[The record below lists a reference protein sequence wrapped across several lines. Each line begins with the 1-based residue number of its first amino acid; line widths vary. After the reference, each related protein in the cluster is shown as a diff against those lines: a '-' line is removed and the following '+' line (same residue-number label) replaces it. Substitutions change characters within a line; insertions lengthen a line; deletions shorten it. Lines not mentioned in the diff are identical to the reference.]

1 MTIKPA
7 STVLS
12 KYKVL
17 DLTQAR
23 AGPTAVK
30 QLADWG
36 ASVIKIEMPQSDGPS
51 DFAARHSPD
60 FQNLHRNKRSLTLN
74 LKSEE
79 GVSIFKK
86 LAAEADVIV
95 ENYRP
100 DVKNRLGIEYET
112 IKMINPRIVYGS
124 ISGFGQSGPYRDR
137 PGVDPIIQG
146 MAGHMWV
153 TGEPGRGPMRSGAAI
168 SDVTAGLLLANGIC
182 MALLEREDSGE
193 GQWVHTSLIEAMIF
207 LLDFQAARWTMK
219 QELPKQVGNN
229 HPTHSPM
236 GVFKSSDGYFTIAPT
251 PGMWRKFCAGI
262 GRDDLIEHP
271 DYATAQARANNR
283 KALNAEIDS
292 ATSKKK
298 SADWIKIM
306 TKTGVPCGPINTLAE
321 TFADPQVQHIGIAQ
335 SVPSEALGEVTV
347 IGQAIHMSRSTN
359 CLVAGAAE
367 CGAHTEEILSEI
379 GYGETEVS
387 GLRQAGVV

>member
-1 MTIKPA
+1 MATELA

-17 DLTQAR
+17 DLTRAR

-36 ASVIKIEMPQSDGPS
+36 ASVIKIEMPETGGPS

-79 GVSIFKK
+79 GVAIFKK
-86 LAAEADVIV
+86 LAAEADVII

-100 DVKNRLGIEYET
+100 DVKNRLGIDYET
-112 IKMINPRIVYGS
+112 IKVINPRIVYGS
-124 ISGFGQSGPYRDR
+124 ISGFGQSGPYVNR

-146 MAGHMWV
+146 MGGHMWV

-168 SDVTAGLLLANGIC
+168 SDVTAGLLLANGVC
-182 MALLEREDSGE
+182 MALLEREESGE
-193 GQWVHTSLIEAMIF
+193 GQWVDTSLIEAMIF

-219 QELPKQVGNN
+219 QELPGQVGNH

-251 PGMWRKFCAGI
+251 PGMWIKFCEAI
-262 GRDDLIEHP
+262 SRVDLIEHP
-271 DYATAQARANNR
+271 DYAKAGDRAKNR
-283 KALNAEIDS
+283 TTLNAEIDS
-292 ATSKKK
+292 ATSQKE
-298 SADWIKIM
+298 SAEWIQIM
-306 TKTGVPCGPINTLAE
+306 NEAGVPCGPIYTLAE
-321 TFADPQVQHIGIAQ
+321 TFADPQVQHQGIAQ
-335 SVPSEALGEVTV
+335 TVESEKLGPLTL
-347 IGQAIHMSRSTN
+347 IGQAIHMSRSSN
-359 CLVAGAAE
+359 KLVTATAE
-367 CGAHTEEILSEI
+367 CGAHTDEILTEL
-379 GYGETEVS
+379 GYGANEVS
-387 GLRQAGVV
+387 GLKKAGVV

>member
-1 MTIKPA
+1 MATQPA

-17 DLTQAR
+17 DLTRAR

-36 ASVIKIEMPQSDGPS
+36 ASVIKIEMPETGGPS

-79 GVSIFKK
+79 GVAIFKK
-86 LAAEADVIV
+86 LAAEADVII

-100 DVKNRLGIEYET
+100 DVKNRLGIDYET
-112 IKMINPRIVYGS
+112 IKVINPRIVYGS
-124 ISGFGQSGPYRDR
+124 ISGFGQSGPYVNR

-146 MAGHMWV
+146 MGGHMWV

-168 SDVTAGLLLANGIC
+168 SDVTAGLLLANGVC
-182 MALLEREDSGE
+182 MALLEREESGE
-193 GQWVHTSLIEAMIF
+193 GQWVDTSLIEAMIF

-219 QELPKQVGNN
+219 QELPGQVGNH

-251 PGMWRKFCAGI
+251 PGMWIKFCEAI
-262 GRDDLIEHP
+262 SRVDLIEHP
-271 DYATAQARANNR
+271 DYAKAGDRAKNR
-283 KALNAEIDS
+283 TALNAEIDS
-292 ATSKKK
+292 ATSQKE
-298 SADWIKIM
+298 SAEWIQTM
-306 TKTGVPCGPINTLAE
+306 NEAGVPCGPIYTLAE
-321 TFADPQVQHIGIAQ
+321 TFADPQVQHQGIAQ
-335 SVPSEALGEVTV
+335 TVESEKLGPLTL
-347 IGQAIHMSRSTN
+347 IGQAIHMSRSSN
-359 CLVAGAAE
+359 KLVTATAE
-367 CGAHTEEILSEI
+367 CGAHTDEILTEL
-379 GYGETEVS
+379 GYGANEVS
-387 GLRQAGVV
+387 GLKKAGVV

>member
-1 MTIKPA
+1 MATELA

-17 DLTQAR
+17 DLTRAR

-36 ASVIKIEMPQSDGPS
+36 ASVIKIEMPETGAPS

-79 GVSIFKK
+79 GVAIFKK
-86 LAAEADVIV
+86 LAAEADVII

-100 DVKNRLGIEYET
+100 DVKNRLGIDYET
-112 IKMINPRIVYGS
+112 IKVINPRIVYGS
-124 ISGFGQSGPYRDR
+124 ISGFGQSGPYVNR

-146 MAGHMWV
+146 MGGHMWV

-168 SDVTAGLLLANGIC
+168 SDVTAGLLLANGVC
-182 MALLEREDSGE
+182 MALLEREESGE
-193 GQWVHTSLIEAMIF
+193 GQWVDTSLIEAMIF

-219 QELPKQVGNN
+219 QELPGQVGNH

-251 PGMWRKFCAGI
+251 PGMWIKFCEAI
-262 GRDDLIEHP
+262 SRVDLIEHP
-271 DYATAQARANNR
+271 DYAKAGDRAKNR
-283 KALNAEIDS
+283 TALNAEIDS
-292 ATSKKK
+292 ATSQKE
-298 SADWIKIM
+298 SAEWIQIM
-306 TKTGVPCGPINTLAE
+306 NETGVPCGPIYTLAE
-321 TFADPQVQHIGIAQ
+321 TFADPQVQHQGIAQ
-335 SVPSEALGEVTV
+335 TVESEKLGPLTL
-347 IGQAIHMSRSTN
+347 IGQAIHMSRSSN
-359 CLVAGAAE
+359 KLVTATAE
-367 CGAHTEEILSEI
+367 CGAHTDEILTEL
-379 GYGETEVS
+379 GYGANEVS
-387 GLRQAGVV
+387 GLKKAGVV

>member
-1 MTIKPA
+1 MATEPA

-17 DLTQAR
+17 DLTRAR

-36 ASVIKIEMPQSDGPS
+36 ASVIKIEMPETGGPS

-79 GVSIFKK
+79 GVAIFKK
-86 LAAEADVIV
+86 LAAEADVII

-100 DVKNRLGIEYET
+100 DVKNRLGIDYET
-112 IKMINPRIVYGS
+112 IKVINPRIVYGS
-124 ISGFGQSGPYRDR
+124 ISGFGQSGPYVNR

-146 MAGHMWV
+146 MGGHMWV

-168 SDVTAGLLLANGIC
+168 SDVTAGLLLANGVC
-182 MALLEREDSGE
+182 MALLEREESGE
-193 GQWVHTSLIEAMIF
+193 GQWVDTSLIEAMIF

-219 QELPKQVGNN
+219 QELPGQVGNH

-251 PGMWRKFCAGI
+251 PGMWIKFCEAI
-262 GRDDLIEHP
+262 SRVDLIEHP
-271 DYATAQARANNR
+271 DYEKAGDRAKNR
-283 KALNAEIDS
+283 TALNAEIDS
-292 ATSKKK
+292 ATSQKE
-298 SADWIKIM
+298 SAEWIQIM
-306 TKTGVPCGPINTLAE
+306 NEAGVPCGPIYTLAE
-321 TFADPQVQHIGIAQ
+321 TFADPQVQHQGIAQ
-335 SVPSEALGEVTV
+335 TVESEKLGPLTL
-347 IGQAIHMSRSTN
+347 IGQAIHMSRSSN
-359 CLVAGAAE
+359 KLVTATAE
-367 CGAHTEEILSEI
+367 CGAHTDEILTEL
-379 GYGETEVS
+379 GYGANEVS
-387 GLRQAGVV
+387 GLKKAGVV

>member
-1 MTIKPA
+1 MATEPA

-17 DLTQAR
+17 DLTRAR

-36 ASVIKIEMPQSDGPS
+36 ASVIKIEMPETGGPS

-79 GVSIFKK
+79 GVAIFKK
-86 LAAEADVIV
+86 LATEADVII

-100 DVKNRLGIEYET
+100 DVKNRLGIDYET
-112 IKMINPRIVYGS
+112 IKAINPRIVYGS
-124 ISGFGQSGPYRDR
+124 ISGFGQSGPYVNR

-146 MAGHMWV
+146 MGGHMWV

-168 SDVTAGLLLANGIC
+168 SDVTAGLLLANGVC
-182 MALLEREDSGE
+182 MALLEREESGE
-193 GQWVHTSLIEAMIF
+193 GQWVDTSLIEAMIF

-219 QELPKQVGNN
+219 QELPGQVGNH

-251 PGMWRKFCAGI
+251 PGMWIKFCEAI
-262 GRDDLIEHP
+262 SRVDLIEHP
-271 DYATAQARANNR
+271 DYAKAGDRAKNR
-283 KALNAEIDS
+283 TALNAEIDS
-292 ATSKKK
+292 ATSQKE
-298 SADWIKIM
+298 SAEWIQIM
-306 TKTGVPCGPINTLAE
+306 NEAGVPCGPIYTLAE
-321 TFADPQVQHIGIAQ
+321 TFADPQVQHQGIAQ
-335 SVPSEALGEVTV
+335 TVESEKLGPLTL
-347 IGQAIHMSRSTN
+347 IGQAIHMSRSSN
-359 CLVAGAAE
+359 KLVTATAE
-367 CGAHTEEILSEI
+367 CGAHTDEILTEL
-379 GYGETEVS
+379 GYGANEVS
-387 GLRQAGVV
+387 GLKKAGVV

>member
-1 MTIKPA
+1 MATEPA

-17 DLTQAR
+17 DLTRAR

-36 ASVIKIEMPQSDGPS
+36 ASVIKIEMPETGGPS

-79 GVSIFKK
+79 GVAIFKK
-86 LAAEADVIV
+86 LAAEADVII

-100 DVKNRLGIEYET
+100 DVKNRLGIDYET
-112 IKMINPRIVYGS
+112 IKVINPRIVYGS
-124 ISGFGQSGPYRDR
+124 ISGFGQSGPYVNR

-146 MAGHMWV
+146 MGGHMWV

-168 SDVTAGLLLANGIC
+168 SDVTAGLLLANGVC
-182 MALLEREDSGE
+182 MALLEREESGE
-193 GQWVHTSLIEAMIF
+193 GQWVDTSLIEAMIF

-219 QELPKQVGNN
+219 QELPGQVGNH

-251 PGMWRKFCAGI
+251 PGMWIKFCEAI
-262 GRDDLIEHP
+262 SRVDLIEHP
-271 DYATAQARANNR
+271 DYAKAGDRAKNR
-283 KALNAEIDS
+283 TALNAEIDS
-292 ATSKKK
+292 ATSQKE
-298 SADWIKIM
+298 SAEWIQIM
-306 TKTGVPCGPINTLAE
+306 NEAGVPCGPIYTLAE
-321 TFADPQVQHIGIAQ
+321 TFADPQVQHQGIAQ
-335 SVPSEALGEVTV
+335 TVESEKLGPLTL
-347 IGQAIHMSRSTN
+347 IGQAIHMSRSSN
-359 CLVAGAAE
+359 KLVTATAE
-367 CGAHTEEILSEI
+367 CGAHTDEILTEL
-379 GYGETEVS
+379 GYGANEVS
-387 GLRQAGVV
+387 GLKKAGVV